1 MANGQISAPSPLTI
15 TEKSYCR
22 GVLDGNACV
31 VVYNSNTDETT
42 VIAPVSRWYKNALAA
57 LEVLEAASV
66 KLPGTPKKTII
77 HARRIEA
84 GRFDA

>member
-42 VIAPVSRWYKNALAA
+42 VIAKQSRWYRNAMAA

-66 KLPGTPKKTII
+66 PIPAAPKKTII